1 MNAPRIDPGLRELL
15 GLSLVAAGGFG
26 LALAHG
32 DLLFVAVFGT
42 ACGVIGIEALLRSL

>member
-1 MNAPRIDPGLRELL
+1 MNAPRIDPSLRELL

-32 DLLFVAVFGT
+32 DLLFVVTFGT
-42 ACGVIGIEALLRSL
+42 ACGVIAIEMLSRLP